1 MCRDRKFTIIV
12 SCNNVIYMLKVI
24 TKKYAYIGGGYLFL
38 NDRIKQFIYFVI
50 ISSGSGFDDAQSAS
64 KPYKPQKSLEPP
76 KGPQGVKRS
85 PESNWFQVGPFFWR
99 RGGGRPQV
107 SDCFGLLTSS

>member
-24 TKKYAYIGGGYLFL
+24 NKKYAYIGGGYLFL

-76 KGPQGVKRS
+76 QRS
-85 PESNWFQVGPFFWR
+85 ARCQKEP
-99 RGGGRPQV
+99 
-107 SDCFGLLTSS
+107 